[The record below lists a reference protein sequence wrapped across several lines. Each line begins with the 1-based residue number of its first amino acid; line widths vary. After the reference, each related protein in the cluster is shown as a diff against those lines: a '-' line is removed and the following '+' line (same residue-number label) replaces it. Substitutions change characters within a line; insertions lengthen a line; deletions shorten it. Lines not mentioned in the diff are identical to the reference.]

1 MAPIRVPVRLTPS
14 LLVLIFALVSMIAP
28 LPVAATDEVDRVGYP
43 CNTAAEVPPPP
54 PDYPPDWEG
63 ERNTAAEVPPPP
75 PDYPP
80 DCVTSHR
87 PSRSRECGA
96 GVVPASIRLPKD
108 PSS

>member
-54 PDYPPDWEG
+54 PDYPPD
-63 ERNTAAEVPPPP
+63 
-75 PDYPP
+75 
-80 DCVTSHR
+80 CVTSYR